1 MKVKTER
8 IICSGYLNRVSFCQ
22 ACFNC
27 NEVWSES
34 ERLGQVQIY
43 PALRDLAIIV
53 SMKSKD
59 ALKDLFSLYQLIVK
73 KGTRSFSSVWKK
85 KRWRKNYWSI
95 SIPSWSTS
103 RFTSCTNWNLN
114 LFDVS
119 DCLSVLHTLRN
130 KSNFEEMKIL

>member
-1 MKVKTER
+1 MKAKTER
-8 IICSGYLNRVSFCQ
+8 IICSGYLNWDSFCQ

-73 KGTRSFSSVWKK
+73 KGTRFFSSVWKK
-85 KRWRKNYWSI
+85 KGWRKNYWSI
-95 SIPSWSTS
+95 SSASWSTS
-103 RFTSCTNWNLN
+103 RFTNWNLN

-130 KSNFEEMKIL
+130 KSNFEEMKVL